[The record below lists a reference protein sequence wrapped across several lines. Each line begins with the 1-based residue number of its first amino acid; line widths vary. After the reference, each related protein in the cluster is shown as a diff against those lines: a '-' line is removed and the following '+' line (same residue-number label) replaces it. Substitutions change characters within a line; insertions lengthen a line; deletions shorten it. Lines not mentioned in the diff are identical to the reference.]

1 MRCWTRRRRAR
12 ILRAAAEPRA
22 RRSGCCCL
30 HGGGANATVMRH
42 QIRHLQRALGGAVCE
57 CVDGGREWPLERV
70 PQIIQQ
76 MFGQGPYF
84 GWYGVVDDGDPAR
97 SFVDRVSDAS
107 VAFTYTD
114 VEAALDRVE
123 AAIDERGPFDAICA
137 FSQGA
142 VVATLLTARALA
154 RERAGGAGPSWR
166 HNLLVCGIPPRDAR
180 YDLSPL
186 DFPATLV
193 HGAQDEL
200 APYGRRLA
208 ECYAAPRTL
217 EHPDGHRFPAAAGWY
232 TEMAAAL
239 SAELRRPVGSK

>member
-1 MRCWTRRRRAR
+1 
-12 ILRAAAEPRA
+12 
-22 RRSGCCCL
+22 
-30 HGGGANATVMRH
+30 MRH

-70 PQIIQQ
+70 PQIIGE

-123 AAIDERGPFDAICA
+123 AAIDERGPFDALCG

-166 HNLLVCGIPPRDAR
+166 HICARLRDPAARAR
-180 YDLSPL
+180 YDLSAPL

-208 ECYAAPRTL
+208 DVLRRATDAGAPPRPPL
-217 EHPDGHRFPAAAGWY
+217 PAAAAGARRRAA
-232 TEMAAAL
+232 MAAA
-239 SAELRRPVGSK
+239 VGAGYRWHSINQFREAGQTHQ